1 MHLILENPTVN
12 ANPHQ
17 AQSEE
22 PTDAPVQPSGEKPPL
37 EGEDHPNSKTAPSP
51 GPPLEPIASF
61 ERYDSLDV
69 LRGVAVLGIL
79 AMNIYFF
86 GLPAAAYSNPSVYGG
101 STGADLVTWLATH
114 LFFELKFMT
123 IFSMLF
129 GAGLVVMFHRA
140 EARHR
145 PLAKVYYRRILWLLI
160 FGLVHAYGL
169 WVGDILVTY
178 AITGLLI
185 FLFRRRSPKAL
196 IIVGCAV
203 LLIPSL
209 AALGFGFYIQKMQT
223 AKSEVVALSAAGETP
238 SEMQEKLVESW
249 EQTRPYLDP
258 TPEEIEE
265 ELETYRDGY
274 VGMVRHRAPR
284 VLMAQ
289 TMGVAFSMLW
299 RTAGVMLLGM
309 ALMKLGVFSATRSRS
324 FYRRCIL
331 WGYGLGLP
339 LVAFSAWDL
348 MRVDWTIPHAIQ
360 VSSHLNYYGSLA
372 VALGHVGVV
381 MLVCQSQA
389 LPGLR
394 RRLSAVGRMAFSNYI
409 LQTLVCTTIF
419 YGYGLSLFGRVN
431 RLPLMLFV
439 LALWLLQLWLSP
451 WWLSRFRYGPLEWL
465 WRSLTYRRRQPMVLN
480 AVQE

>member
-1 MHLILENPTVN
+1 MNEDS
-12 ANPHQ
+12 HQ
-17 AQSEE
+17 TKPEE
-22 PTDAPVQPSGEKPPL
+22 PTSAPAQPPSQKSPSAGE
-37 EGEDHPNSKTAPSP
+37 HPSKNQAVPSP

-61 ERYDSLDV
+61 ERHDSLDV
-69 LRGVAVLGIL
+69 LRGFAVLGIL

-101 STGADLVTWLATH
+101 STGADLVTWVTTH

-129 GAGLVVMFHRA
+129 GAGLVVMFQRA

-145 PLAKVYYRRILWLLI
+145 PLAKIYYRRILWLLI

-185 FLFRRRSPKAL
+185 FLFRRRSAKAL

-209 AALGFGFYIQKMQT
+209 AAIGFGVYIQKMQI
-223 AKSEVVALSAAGETP
+223 AKTEVAALSAVGESP
-238 SEMQEKLVESW
+238 SEMQQKLVESW
-249 EQTRPYLDP
+249 EKTRPYLDP
-258 TPEEIEE
+258 TPEEIEA
-265 ELETYRDGY
+265 ELETYKDGY
-274 VGMVRHRAPR
+274 VRMVQHRAPR

-309 ALMKLGVFSATRSRS
+309 ALMKLRVFSATRSRS
-324 FYRRCIL
+324 FYRRCVL

-348 MRVDWTIPHAIQ
+348 IRVHWTIPHAIQ

-381 MLVCQSQA
+381 MLACQSQA
-389 LPGLR
+389 LPDLR

-419 YGYGLSLFGRVN
+419 YGYGLGLFGRIN

-439 LALWLLQLWLSP
+439 VALWLLQLWLSP

-465 WRSLTYRRRQPMVLN
+465 WRSLTYRRRQPMVLM